1 LLMGALVLMSA
12 GLAYAASQEAI
23 QEGFPRGIYAVG
35 PGGQAVPEAIL
46 ANKSIRGV
54 YLRRPWQ
61 EVEPQEG
68 QYNWEYFD
76 QEIQRL
82 APWGKVVSLRVPSG
96 GRNTPEWVMALS
108 GVEKFRFTDTSPYH
122 AETFGK
128 EVTIPV
134 FWDPIFLAKK
144 QQFIKAWGERYGTN
158 PQVATVGIP
167 CANATTGDWNF
178 PADSPQEIEQWRTL
192 GYTPARLFNACKAL
206 LDTAMTAF
214 PGKVITMGI
223 GGVKLDKPPTL
234 VAQKV
239 IEYAY
244 ATYPG
249 RFMASQGNLFARTPD
264 PMQGRLRG
272 QWRII
277 FDHRPYVGAQMLW
290 NVTKDETFRMNGKA
304 SGDKKEI
311 FRRAMHIGIK
321 YGLSFIGVYNPDLL
335 NPDFAEIIEHT
346 AAELAKVRN

>member
-1 LLMGALVLMSA
+1 M
-12 GLAYAASQEAI
+12 
-23 QEGFPRGIYAVG
+23 
-35 PGGQAVPEAIL
+35 
-46 ANKSIRGV
+46 
-54 YLRRPWQ
+54 
-61 EVEPQEG
+61 
-68 QYNWEYFD
+68 
-76 QEIQRL
+76 
-82 APWGKVVSLRVPSG
+82 
-96 GRNTPEWVMALS
+96 
-108 GVEKFRFTDTSPYH
+108 
-122 AETFGK
+122 
-128 EVTIPV
+128 PV

-144 QQFIKAWGERYGTN
+144 KQFIKAWGARYGTN

-178 PADSPQEIEQWRTL
+178 PADTPQEIEQWRTL
-192 GYTPARLFNACKAL
+192 GYTPERLFHACKEL
-206 LDTAMTAF
+206 LDTAMAAF
-214 PGKVITMGI
+214 PGKVIPWALAGSGLISHPRWWRKRSSSMPMPPIQAVSWRHKGI
-223 GGVKLDKPPTL
+223 SLL
-234 VAQKV
+234 
-239 IEYAY
+239 
-244 ATYPG
+244 
-249 RFMASQGNLFARTPD
+249 RTPD

-311 FRRAMHIGIK
+311 FRRAMHIGIQ